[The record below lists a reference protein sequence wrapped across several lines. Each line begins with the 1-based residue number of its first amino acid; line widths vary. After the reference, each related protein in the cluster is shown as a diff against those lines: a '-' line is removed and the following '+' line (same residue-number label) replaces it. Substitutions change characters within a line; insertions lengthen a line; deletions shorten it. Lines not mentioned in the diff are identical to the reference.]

1 MEENEQKKY
10 IRTFAGDIRT
20 VKRGGTPN
28 LVPLDNAGS
37 DAIKTY
43 SGDFAERIK
52 ETQASTATILAA
64 EQDAAAQP
72 SMAVTAEEEPKKI
85 SLNSILY
92 IIAGVVLLIIGITG
106 SYIAYTRYLTAVT
119 PISVAPS
126 VRAPIFVD
134 EREAVSGTG
143 TALLRAIEQSSTRT
157 LTAGTVRLLHFDPAT
172 GSTSSQPSSETTA
185 GTAPQATTVKSVFSE
200 LRIPAPGVLSRN
212 INADNSMAGIVNPA
226 PSSVVG
232 TGGMQSVFFILSVSS
247 YGDTFAGML
256 SWEPMMPRDLAALFP
271 SYAEG
276 YGGQA
281 RMSTTTTSIKT
292 ATSTPKVSAPVA
304 FRDEVVANHDVRV
317 YRDAVDR
324 SVLLYGYWNQTTL
337 IIARDPEA
345 FTEIAGRISTSRL
358 PAQAGAQQ

>member
-1 MEENEQKKY
+1 MDDATTLKKY

-20 VKRGGTPN
+20 VKKGGTPN
-28 LVPLDNAGS
+28 LVPIDKAES
-37 DAIKTY
+37 TPIETY

-64 EQDAAAQP
+64 EQDAGP
-72 SMAVTAEEEPKKI
+72 KPETSVTTEEEPKKI
-85 SLNSILY
+85 PLSSILY
-92 IIAGVVLLIIGITG
+92 TIAGVALLIIGITG

-119 PISVAPS
+119 PITVAPS

-134 EREAVSGTG
+134 EREVVSGTG
-143 TALLRAIEQSSTRT
+143 TALLRAIEQSSTRL

-172 GSTSSQPSSETTA
+172 
-185 GTAPQATTVKSVFSE
+185 TTVKSVFSE

-212 INADNSMAGIVNPA
+212 INKENSMAGIVNPA
-226 PSSVVG
+226 PSSAVG
-232 TGGMQSVFFILSVSS
+232 TGGKQSPFFILSVAS

-256 SWEPMMPRDLAALFP
+256 SWELTMPRDLVALFP
-271 SYAEG
+271 AY
-276 YGGQA
+276 
-281 RMSTTTTSIKT
+281 STNVGTST
-292 ATSTPKVSAPVA
+292 SATSTPKVSAPVA

-317 YRDAVDR
+317 YRDAVGR

-345 FTEIAGRISTSRL
+345 FIEITRRISTSRL
-358 PAQAGAQQ
+358 PAQTGPQ